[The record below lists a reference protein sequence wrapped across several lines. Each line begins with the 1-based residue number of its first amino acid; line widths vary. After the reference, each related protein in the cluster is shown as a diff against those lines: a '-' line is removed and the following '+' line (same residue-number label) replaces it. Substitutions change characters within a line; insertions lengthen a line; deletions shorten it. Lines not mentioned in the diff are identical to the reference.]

1 MPFGKKQVP
10 CILKYMACILKYV
23 PCIFSH
29 VPKHVFLHSL
39 LQCYMQQIL
48 NFRRKSS
55 IAHALE
61 KRCEKR
67 KIKTSSS
74 RVLRN
79 RIAIS
84 LNCQ

>member
-1 MPFGKKQVP
+1 MPFGKKQMP

-55 IAHALE
+55 ISQRIRETL
-61 KRCEKR
+61 R
-67 KIKTSSS
+67 KEENQNFFITSF
-74 RVLRN
+74 
-79 RIAIS
+79 A
-84 LNCQ
+84 

>member
-1 MPFGKKQVP
+1 MPFDKKQMP

-23 PCIFSH
+23 PYIFSH

-55 IAHALE
+55 ISQRIRETL
-61 KRCEKR
+61 R
-67 KIKTSSS
+67 KEENQNFLITS
-74 RVLRN
+74 L
-79 RIAIS
+79 A
-84 LNCQ
+84 

>member
-1 MPFGKKQVP
+1 MPFGKKQMP

-39 LQCYMQQIL
+39 LLCYMQQIL

-55 IAHALE
+55 IPQRTRETLRKE
-61 KRCEKR
+61 KNQNFL
-67 KIKTSSS
+67 ITS
-74 RVLRN
+74 L
-79 RIAIS
+79 A
-84 LNCQ
+84 